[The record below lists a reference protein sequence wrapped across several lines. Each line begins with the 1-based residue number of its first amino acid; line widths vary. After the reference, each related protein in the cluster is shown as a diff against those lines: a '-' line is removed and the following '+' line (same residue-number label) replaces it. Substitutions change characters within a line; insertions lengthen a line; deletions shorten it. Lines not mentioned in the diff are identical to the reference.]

1 MNARIDIGDDR
12 LTVTLHGLDVVW
24 TTRRRM
30 IVPLAHVVGARQDPH
45 IHRHGPWLGAGRT
58 DALLD
63 YAVAAGSML
72 VHGRREFWDVHH
84 PDKAVEID
92 LVDEAYERLVLE
104 VDDPGAVVAEVNAA
118 VARVERAA

>member
-1 MNARIDIGDDR
+1 MNAQIDIDESHLR
-12 LTVTLHGLDVVW
+12 VTLHGLDVVW

-30 IVPLAHVVGARQDPH
+30 ILPLEHVTGAHLDPH

-63 YAVAAGSML
+63 YAVAAGSMV
-72 VHGRREFWDVHH
+72 VHGRHEFWDVHH
-84 PDKAVEID
+84 PDKAIEID

-104 VDDPGAVVAEVNAA
+104 VDDPETVVAEVNAA
-118 VARVERAA
+118 VAKFVAAV